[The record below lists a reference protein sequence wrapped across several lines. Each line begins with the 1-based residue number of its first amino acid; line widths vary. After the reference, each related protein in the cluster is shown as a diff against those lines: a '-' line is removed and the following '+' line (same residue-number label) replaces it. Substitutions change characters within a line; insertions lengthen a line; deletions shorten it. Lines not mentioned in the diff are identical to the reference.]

1 MQITGR
7 VSAIAPDFFNELDTT
22 PTCQIWGQNRVM
34 LKKFFSSLYALHS
47 NINTD
52 VNKSNKN
59 QKKFAWESPQ

>member
-7 VSAIAPDFFNELDTT
+7 VSPIAPDFFNELHTT

-52 VNKSNKN
+52 VNKSDKN
-59 QKKFAWESPQ
+59 QKKFPWESPQ